1 MKLAEKKYMIKKG
14 RPKLIRAIVILST
27 GFFVFGISSFAI
39 GQQVKSFPENR
50 LRGFYKTQAQSYLDG
65 GRKLPEILPAF
76 PGLDYGRFGHWGQY
90 PESKSVDGSWNDM
103 DLGGVCAALT
113 SHFGK
118 NTNKAVNV
126 VVSEEPPLTA
136 IFDTQQ
142 LTFTDTWSG
151 ELLSFSSSRFGVLSY
166 ATPRG
171 NQWLNLHASH
181 WNTSEAVDSRFL
193 GYFRHAHD
201 VVFKYRLGKATILDH
216 VRGSE
221 KQITRTLDVD
231 GIVHDEPE
239 LILFR
244 MPAERAYVSMID
256 KTQVVM
262 LKQGKERIIVQ
273 LDSEYPL
280 AKFRSSTKEGQTA
293 VGIKLSN
300 GFHEKPIRWQILKG
314 TDEELAPIAKSF
326 RSSTAIDLQELTMGG
341 AARWAEQSLTTNGRN
356 GVSDSAYAIDTIE
369 IPFGKANPFGT
380 PMRLGGVDFLPDG
393 RCVVCTLS
401 GDVWLVDGLE
411 GEFTS
416 HKWKR
421 IAAGLCQ
428 PLGLAVVDSK
438 IVVSG
443 RDQLTRLHDL
453 NGDDE
458 IDFLECITSDF
469 ITNPGHDVVTC
480 LDVDDEGNF
489 YFDSSVQ
496 GVLKYL
502 PETDTVQVLGS
513 GLRNPNGLG
522 VRGDGGVVLATVQ
535 EGSWTPASAIHE
547 PAAGSF
553 HGLGGPREGA
563 GQYGFKMPLCFVPR
577 GIDHSSGGLDFL
589 PADKR
594 LGPLSGKIVGSSFG
608 NCTHYLV
615 LREEINGRSQGGVV
629 PLTGDFLSGA
639 HRIKFNKHDGSFYV
653 AGSSGWQCYFQD
665 VGSLQRVRYTGKPL
679 YIPTNVKTH
688 RNGFVIRYNCRLDPE
703 SIRLKN
709 VLCQQW
715 NYLYSAGYGSSELSS
730 RDASQRGHDPVSVS
744 SVHLLPDGKSVF
756 IEIPSLTPVMQFH
769 LFAQFAAKESD
780 ASNVFDTDIYY
791 SVFDLGKPYTDFDGY
806 VERDWKESVQR
817 FPTPEQL
824 PVDPRILAQ
833 EKLKF
838 QYGTLQGIRA
848 VTVRAVPGLK
858 FDPNVIRVSPGEL
871 VAIQVKNDDPS
882 MPHNMVILQREDLN
896 EIGQASMLLA
906 ADPKALALNYVP
918 PHPGVIYLTPVL
930 SPGGSYTVYYK
941 APSESGI
948 YPFVCTFPGHWKVM
962 RGVIHVANE
971 GVKLPDVPELQTP
984 TRPFVKMWMTKDLAP
999 DLNDLSGRSVAR
1011 GQEVFTVAGCIQC
1024 HKVNGKGAELGP
1036 DLSQVTKRFK
1046 GEKLLNQILNP
1057 SAEIHKEY
1065 QAVSIITV
1073 DGETIT
1079 GLVTKKSDEALTL
1092 LTNPLKPTEL
1102 TELSTADIEELIP
1115 SKVSTMPKGLLMTF
1129 TREEILDLMRFLHTQ
1144 GD

>member
-1 MKLAEKKYMIKKG
+1 M
-14 RPKLIRAIVILST
+14 IRASVILWT
-27 GFFVFGISSFAI
+27 GVFVVGISCFAI
-39 GQQVKSFPENR
+39 GQDVKPFPENR

-65 GRKLPEILPAF
+65 DMKLPEVLPPF

-126 VVSEEPPLTA
+126 LVSEEPPLTA

-142 LTFTDTWSG
+142 LTFTDSWNG
-151 ELLSFSSSRFGVLSY
+151 ELLSFNSNRFGVLSY

-181 WNTSEAVDSRFL
+181 WKTSDSVNRRYL
-193 GYFRHAHD
+193 GYFRHIND
-201 VVFKYRLGKATILDH
+201 VVFKYDLGKATILDH

-231 GIVHDEPE
+231 GIVHDDPE

-244 MPAERAYVSMID
+244 LPAERAYVSMIG
-256 KTQVVM
+256 KTQVLMV
-262 LKQGKERIIVQ
+262 KQGEEQVVVQ
-273 LDSEYPL
+273 LASPYPL
-280 AKFRSSTKEGQTA
+280 AKLTTSTKEGQTT
-293 VGIKLSN
+293 VGIKLAN
-300 GFHEKPIRWQILKG
+300 GFHEQPIRWQILKG
-314 TDEELAPIAKSF
+314 TDEELTSIAKQF
-326 RSSTAIDLQELTMGG
+326 RSVKPIDLKELTKGG
-341 AARWAEQSLTTNGRN
+341 AARWANHSVTTNGRN
-356 GVSDSAYAIDTIE
+356 GTSDSAYAIDTIE
-369 IPFGKANPFGT
+369 IPFGKENPFST

-393 RCVVCTLS
+393 RCAVCTLS
-401 GDVWLVDGLE
+401 GDVWIVDGLE
-411 GEFTS
+411 GEFNS

-428 PLGLAVVDSK
+428 PLGLAVVDGK

-443 RDQLTRLHDL
+443 RDQLTRLHDI

-458 IDFLECITSDF
+458 IDFVECITSEF

-480 LDVDDEGNF
+480 LDMDDDGNF

-496 GVLKYL
+496 GVLKYS

-522 VRGDGGVVLATVQ
+522 VRGDGDVVLATVQ

-547 PAAGSF
+547 AAAGSF

-563 GQYGFKMPLCFVPR
+563 GKYGFKMPLCFVPR
-577 GIDHSSGGLDFL
+577 GIDHSSGGLEFL
-589 PADKR
+589 PSDER
-594 LGPLSGKIVGSSFG
+594 LGPLAGQIVGSSFG
-608 NCTHYLV
+608 NCTHYIV
-615 LREEINGRSQGGVV
+615 LREEIGGRSQGGVV

-639 HRIKFNKHDGSFYV
+639 HRIKFNKHDGSFYI

-665 VGSLQRVRYTGKPL
+665 VGSLQRVRHTGKPL
-679 YIPTNVKTH
+679 FLPTNITTH

-703 SIRLKN
+703 SIKLDN

-715 NYLYSAGYGSSELSS
+715 NYLYSAGYGSSELSA
-730 RDASQRGHDPVSVS
+730 RDASQRGHDPVNVK
-744 SVHLLPDGKSVF
+744 SVHLLPDGQSVF
-756 IEIPSLTPVMQFH
+756 LEIPSLAPVMQIH
-769 LFAQFAAKESD
+769 LFAQFTAKDSNESK
-780 ASNVFDTDIYY
+780 NFDTDVYY
-791 SVFDLGKPYTDFDGY
+791 SVFDLGKPFTDFDGY
-806 VERDWKESVQR
+806 VEQDWKEAVQR

-858 FDPNVIRVSPGEL
+858 FDPNVVRVSPGEL

-906 ADPKALALNYVP
+906 ADPMALALNYVP
-918 PHPGVIYLTPVL
+918 SHPGVIHLTPVL
-930 SPGGSYTVYYK
+930 APGGSYTVYYK
-941 APSESGI
+941 APSENGI
-948 YPFVCTFPGHWKVM
+948 YPFICTFPGHWKVM
-962 RGVIHVANE
+962 RGVIHVADE
-971 GVKLPDVPELQTP
+971 GEELPEIPELQAP
-984 TRPFVKMWMTKDLAP
+984 TRPFVKMWMTKDLVSDLD
-999 DLNDLSGRSVAR
+999 DLNDRSATR

-1024 HKVNGKGAELGP
+1024 HKVNAKGADLGP

-1046 GEKLLNQILNP
+1046 GEKLLKQILNP
-1057 SAEIHKEY
+1057 SAEIHKDY
-1065 QAVSIITV
+1065 QAVSVITV
-1073 DGETIT
+1073 DGETLT
-1079 GLVTKKSDEALTL
+1079 GLVMKKSDDALIL
-1092 LTNPLKPTEL
+1092 LTNPLKPNEL
-1102 TELSTADIEELIP
+1102 TELAMADIEELIP

-1129 TREEILDLMRFLHTQ
+1129 SRDEILDLMRFLHTQ
-1144 GD
+1144 GE